1 MYSIFLICL
10 FSIDQI
16 AVIGDQNYYN
26 IPRLITFEIKKDA
39 AQLLGNKKLVYQY

>member
-1 MYSIFLICL
+1 MDEIV
-10 FSIDQI
+10 
-16 AVIGDQNYYN
+16 VIEQLHYYF

>member
-1 MYSIFLICL
+1 MYSFFLICL

-39 AQLLGNKKLVYQY
+39 AQLLGNKKLVYQC